1 MWVASIR
8 SRQVNRLRVAMSA
21 QRYSRASQ
29 DAKQQV
35 HSKLRKSDA
44 DNENAIAARSNL
56 SKCIMDNMEPL
67 EAVCVC
73 LRGPEVTVG
82 LLQACIVKGAGCR
95 VLGVLVVYCSDRP
108 SEPQHVSS
116 PTRDARRRDS
126 GGLLPAFCRPFDVPQ
141 PCAGPHTGHTAP
153 QGTPPQFRE
162 LARLARDG
170 RRVFGCFTFA
180 FFHLYARNTSV
191 VFGRCFI
198 TDHIHNTYVI
208 LFGYIRTSVPL

>member
-21 QRYSRASQ
+21 QRYSRAAQ

-95 VLGVLVVYCSDRP
+95 VLGVLLGSAVGAATCEFTDPRGSA
-108 SEPQHVSS
+108 QGL
-116 PTRDARRRDS
+116 RRAFAS
-126 GGLLPAFCRPFDVPQ
+126 FLLPFRCPAALCWPSHWPHSASRHASTVSQ
-141 PCAGPHTGHTAP
+141 TSAAGERWSPSI
-153 QGTPPQFRE
+153 RM
-162 LARLARDG
+162 LYI
-170 RRVFGCFTFA
+170 CF
-180 FFHLYARNTSV
+180 LP
-191 VFGRCFI
+191 
-198 TDHIHNTYVI
+198 YVC
-208 LFGYIRTSVPL
+208 